1 MCYLRVFYI
10 SINSHFLAIAYRK
23 LLYMSIRKSNRRLF
37 ALTSTTSLP
46 QAFRTPTASVI
57 RLPMTRK
64 ILEGF
69 PVLCARCFSP
79 VALLSVPRD
88 RLNLAHLGVPSS
100 VWLSFVIT
108 PQLSRLRSYALR
120 KTTLYA
126 TPIAGA
132 GPQLLPT
139 CFHSLYVCL
148 WAPLG
153 AILP

>member
-1 MCYLRVFYI
+1 MSF
-10 SINSHFLAIAYRK
+10 NSLFLALSPTASV
-23 LLYMSIRKSNRRLF
+23 SIYLF
-37 ALTSTTSLP
+37 ANLDQIALYSPPYLP
-46 QAFRTPTASVI
+46 QAFRKPTTSII

-64 ILEGF
+64 LLEGF
-69 PVLCARCFSP
+69 PVLCARCFSL
-79 VALLSVPRD
+79 VVLFSVPRD

-108 PQLSRLRSYALR
+108 PQLNRLRSYALR

-139 CFHSLYVCL
+139 CFHSFCVCL
-148 WAPLG
+148 WTPLG
-153 AILP
+153 AIPP